1 MPCFLQIV
9 GWYDPDTKS
18 IGVYPKV
25 LGQKIGDGYSASLND
40 GLQIQLVLA
49 VYNGSIR
56 FFRSG
61 DQIKVAVHLKP
72 LLPWGSDVNEEAV
85 VLTI

>member
-1 MPCFLQIV
+1 VLFLQIV

-25 LGQKIGDGYSASLND
+25 LGNKIGDGYSASLDN
-40 GLQIQLVLA
+40 GIQIQLVLA

-56 FFRSG
+56 VFRSG
-61 DQIKVAVHLKP
+61 NQIKVGVHLKP
-72 LLPWGSDVNEEAV
+72 LLPWGNDVNEEVA